1 MRRHQVF
8 PEQTPTN
15 DAFAA
20 DPAAELDVGVSLVV
34 VLDQRRRR
42 LEQLSTKDAEDVG
55 VDDKAVVVSDVLGQL
70 ARVVEDQWTF
80 SAKPRLLVDVDLS
93 VLLE

>member
-1 MRRHQVF
+1 MF

-20 DPAAELDVGVSLVV
+20 DPTAELDVGVSLVV

-42 LEQLSTKDAEDVG
+42 LKQLSTKDAEDVG
-55 VDDKAVVVSDVLGQL
+55 VDDEAVVVSDVLGQL
-70 ARVVEDQWTF
+70 ARVVEDQRTF
-80 SAKPRLLVDVDLS
+80 PAKPRLLVDVDLS